1 MKEICVPIPDIT
13 EDEIAEVV
21 VNVRGRRIT
30 YNYRIESFPWK
41 ADNIL
46 EPYDDIPTLSSSRIN
61 ELRRYIES
69 YDKEWELVQIFNP
82 SEVASHIHVMYR
94 RKKT

>member
-46 EPYDDIPTLSSSRIN
+46 EPYDDILTLSSSRIN

-82 SEVASHIHVMYR
+82 SEDASHIHVMYR

>member
-21 VNVRGRRIT
+21 VNIKGRRIK
-30 YNYRIESFPWK
+30 YSFRIESFPWK
-41 ADNIL
+41 GDHVI
-46 EPYDDIPTLSSSRIN
+46 PTYDDTPSLSSSRIN
-61 ELRRYIES
+61 ELRRFIES

-82 SEVASHIHVMYR
+82 SENASHIHVMYR
-94 RKKT
+94 KKKK